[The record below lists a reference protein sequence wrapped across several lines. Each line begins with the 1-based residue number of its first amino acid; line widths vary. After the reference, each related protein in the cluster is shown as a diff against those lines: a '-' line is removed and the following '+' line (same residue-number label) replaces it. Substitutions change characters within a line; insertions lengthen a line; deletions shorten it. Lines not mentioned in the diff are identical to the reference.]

1 MQTLEYVKSCVE
13 FARKARRDARRARMC
28 RCWLQAFEL
37 RKKAASWMLEAREV
51 KQYGIHGK
59 PETVYNPADSLN
71 F

>member
-1 MQTLEYVKSCVE
+1 MQTLEYVKSCVQ
-13 FARKARRDARRARMC
+13 FARQARRDARRAKAA

-37 RKKAASWMLEAREV
+37 NKKCASWLNEAREV

-59 PETVYNPADSLN
+59 PENVYNPADSLN